1 MGAMPKGMPLVIKN
15 AEGEIVDF
23 SQLGFKAALK
33 SASPRSKEPIPSK
46 WNLKE
51 AVRTAALGAEQAKMQ
66 IQAQSETLNGDKTG
80 KHQEEAKATDGATG
94 KENRQ
99 LSWSQV
105 AAGKKTTASSS
116 KTNGTTPNPAKATT
130 ATKKEELSADDKD
143 LEKRGFDV
151 FATPYV
157 PNNVRSIN
165 HLPGTVISTDPA
177 QKVDYRRYVEDHLI
191 WRFIPTAPAQ
201 CNIPYGF
208 PLEDGPHVSAFSP
221 QSYERF
227 FHGHIQ
233 QEMQHQQLENDSLAL
248 YSVKATVEF
257 TPGGSGAI
265 VTLVVPGLRENK
277 PYIEQDDRIQLR
289 QLRVVEQTNALVSH
303 MWDPTCAQYVPVP
316 PWTTYIYEARVLAVI
331 RTHEQL
337 VLSVH
342 GLTMNTSEVNLP
354 APGLHAPGALMP
366 TGPMYRLTLNVLFP
380 FPEERLSPQLHVLA
394 LIQESLSEAA
404 ELTKHAAG
412 IDFENTEQWH
422 HSNQFWVQSMLF
434 PTEADCRVQANA
446 HSGIFP
452 DNLFDKQL
460 NFEQRIAVENICQQN
475 YGAMPYLISGP
486 PGTGKTKTII
496 ETALQLIANIDA
508 VSHIL
513 ICAPSE
519 QAADTL
525 VERLAVHLKPG
536 QMLRLTRPM
545 RSFGEVP
552 QQVLP
557 YCHVSPSTGTFSLP
571 LLETV
576 MAYSIVVST
585 CRDAAMLI
593 SARLTNRDLHA
604 VSSRLL
610 HAIHPTAPPPPTT
623 TLHWS
628 ALLIDEAAQ
637 ATEPTILLPLAVV
650 APPSVSPKL
659 TFTPL
664 VVMAGDEHQL
674 NPRTSSPASPLRRSL
689 FARLFSLPVYADHPL
704 ARHAPTH
711 RRYPALRPSFTPLR
725 QNYRSHP
732 AILAVPSRLF
742 YHDTLVAAA
751 SADKTHALVGWE
763 GWPSR
768 HRPSRW
774 PVLYH
779 DNRSDDGL
787 EYDGGGWTNR
797 GEAEVVAGYVR
808 RLVEEA
814 GVQQREVA
822 VMSPFGAQVKVLRNV
837 LRGSGFWDVNVGPTE
852 AFQGLE
858 FKVVVLC
865 VTRSRA
871 RFVKRDQE
879 LGWGIVGMRQR
890 MNVALTRAQAGLVV
904 VGSREVMCGDEGG
917 DEWWREWVGFCERNG
932 LVAGGECRDGELGGQ
947 AKGGT
952 AGWMENTLVE
962 MDQRARVEM

>member
-15 AEGEIVDF
+15 AEGEVVDF
-23 SQLGFKAALK
+23 SQLGFKAASK
-33 SASPRSKEPIPSK
+33 STSPRSKEPIPSK
-46 WNLKE
+46 WNLEE
-51 AVRTAALGAEQAKMQ
+51 AVRTAALGAEQAKLQ
-66 IQAQSETLNGDKTG
+66 IQGQSETLNGDKTG
-80 KHQEEAKATDGATG
+80 KHQEEAEATDGATG

-99 LSWSQV
+99 LLWSQV
-105 AAGKKTTASSS
+105 AAGKTTASSS

-130 ATKKEELSADDKD
+130 ATKKEELSTDDKD

-191 WRFIPTAPAQ
+191 WRFIPTPPAQ

-233 QEMQHQQLENDSLAL
+233 QEMLHQQLENDSLAL

-277 PYIEQDDRIQLR
+277 PYIEQDDRVQLR
-289 QLRVVEQTNALVSH
+289 QLRVVEHTNALVSH

-342 GLTMNTSEVNLP
+342 GLTIDTSEVNLP

-366 TGPMYRLTLNVLFP
+366 TGPMYRLRFNVLFP

-412 IDFENTEQWH
+412 IDVENTEHWH

-475 YGAMPYLISGP
+475 YGVMPYLISGP

-525 VERLAVHLKPG
+525 VQRLAVHLKPG

-711 RRYPALRPSFTPLR
+711 RRYPTLRPSFTPLR

-742 YHDTLVAAA
+742 YNDTLLAAA
-751 SADKTHALVGWE
+751 PAEKTHALVSWE

-787 EYDGGGWTNR
+787 ECDGGGWTNR
-797 GEAEVVAGYVR
+797 GEAEVAAGYVR
-808 RLVEEA
+808 RLVEES

-837 LRGSGFWDVNVGPTE
+837 LRGRGFWDVNVGPTE

-858 FKVVVLC
+858 FTVVVLC

-904 VGSREVMCGDEGG
+904 VGSREVMCGEEGG
-917 DEWWREWVGFCERNG
+917 DEWWREWVGFCDRNG
-932 LVAGGECRDGELGGQ
+932 LVAGDKSRDGEVDGQ

-952 AGWMENTLVE
+952 VGWMENTLVE
-962 MDQRARVEM
+962 MDRRARAEM

>member
-1 MGAMPKGMPLVIKN
+1 MPKGMPLVIKN

-33 SASPRSKEPIPSK
+33 STSPRSKKPIPSK

-51 AVRTAALGAEQAKMQ
+51 AVRTAALGAEQAKLQ
-66 IQAQSETLNGDKTG
+66 IQGLSETLNGDKTG
-80 KHQEEAKATDGATG
+80 KHQGDEDATDGTTG
-94 KENRQ
+94 KGKIQ

-105 AAGKKTTASSS
+105 AAGKTTTSSSSS
-116 KTNGTTPNPAKATT
+116 KTNGTTSNPAKATT
-130 ATKKEELSADDKD
+130 TTKKEELSASDKD

-157 PNNVRSIN
+157 PTNVKCIN
-165 HLPGTVISTDPA
+165 QLPGTVISTDPA

-191 WRFIPTAPAQ
+191 WRFIPTPPAQ

-277 PYIEQDDRIQLR
+277 PYIEQDDRLQLR
-289 QLRVVEQTNALVSH
+289 QLRVVEHTNALVSH

-316 PWTTYIYEARVLAVI
+316 PWTTYIYEARALAVI

-342 GLTMNTSEVNLP
+342 GLTIDTSEVKLP

-366 TGPMYRLTLNVLFP
+366 TGPIYRLTFNVQFP

-404 ELTKHAAG
+404 EMTKLAAG
-412 IDFENTEQWH
+412 IDVNTEHWH

-475 YGAMPYLISGP
+475 YGVMPYLISGP

-571 LLETV
+571 ILETV

-689 FARLFSLPVYADHPL
+689 FARLFSLSVYADHPL

-742 YHDTLVAAA
+742 YNDTLLAAA
-751 SADKTHALVGWE
+751 PAEKTHALVSWE

-779 DNRSDDGL
+779 DNQSDDGL
-787 EYDGGGWTNR
+787 ECDGGGWTNR

-837 LRGSGFWDVNVGPTE
+837 LRGGGFWDVNVGPTE

-871 RFVKRDQE
+871 RFVKRDQD
-879 LGWGIVGMRQR
+879 LGWGVVGMRQR

-904 VGSREVMCGDEGG
+904 VGSREVMCGEEGG

-932 LVAGGECRDGELGGQ
+932 LVAGGESRDGKVDGQ

-952 AGWMENTLVE
+952 VGWMENTLVE
-962 MDQRARVEM
+962 MDRRAREEM

>member
-1 MGAMPKGMPLVIKN
+1 
-15 AEGEIVDF
+15 
-23 SQLGFKAALK
+23 
-33 SASPRSKEPIPSK
+33 
-46 WNLKE
+46 
-51 AVRTAALGAEQAKMQ
+51 
-66 IQAQSETLNGDKTG
+66 
-80 KHQEEAKATDGATG
+80 
-94 KENRQ
+94 
-99 LSWSQV
+99 
-105 AAGKKTTASSS
+105 
-116 KTNGTTPNPAKATT
+116 
-130 ATKKEELSADDKD
+130 
-143 LEKRGFDV
+143 RGFDV
-151 FATPYV
+151 FATPYI
-157 PNNVRSIN
+157 PINVKCIN
-165 HLPGTVISTDPA
+165 QLPGIVIYTDPTK
-177 QKVDYRRYVEDHLI
+177 KVDYGRYVEDHLI
-191 WRFIPTAPAQ
+191 WRFLPTPPAQ

-208 PLEDGPHVSAFSP
+208 TLEDGPHVSVFSP

-233 QEMQHQQLENDSLAL
+233 KEIQHQQLENDSVAL

-265 VTLVVPGLRENK
+265 VTLVVPGLRENS
-277 PYIEQDDRIQLR
+277 PYIEEDDRLQLR
-289 QLRVVEQTNALVSH
+289 QLRITS
-303 MWDPTCAQYVPVP
+303 TQYVPVP

-342 GLTMNTSEVNLP
+342 GLTIDTSEVNF
-354 APGLHAPGALMP
+354 HAPGTLMP
-366 TGPMYRLTLNVLFP
+366 TGTMHRLSFNVQFP

-394 LIQESLSEAA
+394 FIQESLGEAA
-404 ELTKHAAG
+404 EMTKRAAS
-412 IDFENTEQWH
+412 IDVNTEHWH
-422 HSNQFWVQSMLF
+422 PSNQFWVQSMLF
-434 PTEADCRVQANA
+434 PTEADCSVQANA

-452 DNLFDKQL
+452 DNLFDTQL
-460 NFEQRIAVENICQQN
+460 NVEQRIAMENICQQN
-475 YGAMPYLISGP
+475 YGVMPYLISGP

-519 QAADTL
+519 QAADIL
-525 VERLAVHLKPG
+525 VERLTVHLKPA
-536 QMLRLTRPM
+536 QMLRLTRPT

-571 LLETV
+571 PFETV

-610 HAIHPTAPPPPTT
+610 HAIHPTTPQPPTT

-674 NPRTSSPASPLRRSL
+674 NPRTSSPDSPLRRSL

-742 YHDTLVAAA
+742 YNNTLLAAA
-751 SADKTHALVGWE
+751 PADKTHVLVSWE

-787 EYDGGGWTNR
+787 ECDGGGWTNR

-814 GVQQREVA
+814 GVEQREVA
-822 VMSPFGAQVKVLRNV
+822 VMSPFSAQVKVLRNV
-837 LRGSGFWDVNVGPTE
+837 LRGMKTGTGGDGLWDVNVGPTE

-865 VTRSRA
+865 VTRSRG
-871 RFVKRDQE
+871 RFVRRDQE
-879 LGWGIVGMRQR
+879 LGWGVVGMRQR

-904 VGSREVMCGDEGG
+904 VGSRDVMCGE
-917 DEWWREWVGFCERNG
+917 E
-932 LVAGGECRDGELGGQ
+932 
-947 AKGGT
+947 
-952 AGWMENTLVE
+952 
-962 MDQRARVEM
+962 

>member
-15 AEGEIVDF
+15 AEGKIVDLG
-23 SQLGFKAALK
+23 QLGIKAAK
-33 SASPRSKEPIPSK
+33 STSPSRSKEPIPSK
-46 WNLKE
+46 WNE
-51 AVRTAALGAEQAKMQ
+51 AVRRAALGAEQAKLQ
-66 IQAQSETLNGDKTG
+66 IQGQSETLNGDKTG
-80 KHQEEAKATDGATG
+80 PGKHQEDATDGATG
-94 KENRQ
+94 EAKTP

-105 AAGKKTTASSS
+105 AAGKTTASSS
-116 KTNGTTPNPAKATT
+116 KTNRTTPNPAEATT
-130 ATKKEELSADDKD
+130 TTNATKNELSAEDKD

-157 PNNVRSIN
+157 PNNVKSIN
-165 HLPGTVISTDPA
+165 QLPGMVIFTGPT
-177 QKVDYRRYVEDHLI
+177 QKVDYRRYVEDHLP
-191 WRFIPTAPAQ
+191 WRFLPTLPAP

-208 PLEDGPHVSAFSP
+208 PLQGGPHVSVFSP

-227 FHGHIQ
+227 FHSHIQ
-233 QEMQHQQLENDSLAL
+233 HEMQHQQLENDSVAL
-248 YSVKATVEF
+248 YSVKATGEF
-257 TPGGSGAI
+257 TPGGSGAT
-265 VTLVVPGLRENK
+265 VTLVVPGLRENR
-277 PYIEQDDRIQLR
+277 PYIEQDDRLQLR
-289 QLRVVEQTNALVSH
+289 QLRVTEPTNALVSH

-342 GLTMNTSEVNLP
+342 GLTMDTSEVS
-354 APGLHAPGALMP
+354 LHAPPGTLMP
-366 TGPMYRLTLNVLFP
+366 TGTMHRLTFNVQFP

-394 LIQESLSEAA
+394 LIQESLGEAA
-404 ELTKHAAG
+404 KMTKLAAG
-412 IDFENTEQWH
+412 IDVNTEHWH
-422 HSNQFWVQSMLF
+422 PSNQFWVQSMLF
-434 PTEADCRVQANA
+434 PTEADCHVQANA

-475 YGAMPYLISGP
+475 YGVMPYLISGP

-525 VERLAVHLKPG
+525 VQRLAVHLKPA

-557 YCHVSPSTGTFSLP
+557 YCHVSPSTNTFSLP
-571 LLETV
+571 PFETV
-576 MAYSIVVST
+576 MAYSVVVST
-585 CRDAAMLI
+585 CRDAEMLL

-604 VSSRLL
+604 VSSRLFR
-610 HAIHPTAPPPPTT
+610 AIHPTAPPPPTT

-637 ATEPTILLPLAVV
+637 ATEPAILLPLAVV

-704 ARHAPTH
+704 ARHAPAH
-711 RRYPALRPSFTPLR
+711 RSYPALRPSFTPLR

-742 YHDTLVAAA
+742 YNDTLLAAA
-751 SADKTHALVGWE
+751 SAEKTHALVGWE

-787 EYDGGGWTNR
+787 ECDGGGWTNR

-814 GVQQREVA
+814 GVEQREVA
-822 VMSPFGAQVKVLRNV
+822 VMSPFSAQVKVLRNV
-837 LRGSGFWDVNVGPTE
+837 LRGGGLWDVNVGPTE

-879 LGWGIVGMRQR
+879 VGWGVVGMRQR

-904 VGSREVMCGDEGG
+904 VGSREVMCGEEGG
-917 DEWWREWVGFCERNG
+917 DEWWRVWVGFCERNG
-932 LVAGGECRDGELGGQ
+932 LVAGGSRKSRDGEVDGQ
-947 AKGGT
+947 AKGGIV
-952 AGWMENTLVE
+952 GWMENTLVE
-962 MDQRARVEM
+962 MDQRESVEM

>member
-1 MGAMPKGMPLVIKN
+1 MPLVIKN
-15 AEGEIVDF
+15 AEGEVVDF
-23 SQLGFKAALK
+23 SQLGFKPAKLLK
-33 SASPRSKEPIPSK
+33 SPK
-46 WNLKE
+46 WNK
-51 AVRTAALGAEQAKMQ
+51 AVRTAALGAEQAKLQ
-66 IQAQSETLNGDKTG
+66 IQGQSEPPSDEKTG
-80 KHQEEAKATDGATG
+80 KDQEDDKG
-94 KENRQ
+94 KRP
-99 LSWSQV
+99 LSWSEV
-105 AAGKKTTASSS
+105 AAGKA
-116 KTNGTTPNPAKATT
+116 KTNKTTPNPTKATT
-130 ATKKEELSADDKD
+130 TTSKDSEPSADDKD
-143 LEKRGFDV
+143 LENRGFDV

-157 PNNVRSIN
+157 PANVKSIN
-165 HLPGTVISTDPA
+165 QLPGFVISTHPTK
-177 QKVDYRRYVEDHLI
+177 QVDYSRYVEDHLI
-191 WRFIPTAPAQ
+191 SRFLPTPPAP

-208 PLEDGPHVSAFSP
+208 ILEDGLRLAVLSP
-221 QSYERF
+221 LSYERF
-227 FHGHIQ
+227 FDTHIQ
-233 QEMQHQQLENDSLAL
+233 SEMQHQQLENDSLAL
-248 YSVKATVEF
+248 YSAKATVEF
-257 TPGGSGAI
+257 TPDGEGAI
-265 VTLVVPGLRENK
+265 VTLVVPGLRENS
-277 PYIEQDDRIQLR
+277 PYIEEDDRVQLR
-289 QLRVVEQTNALVSH
+289 QLRVAEPNNTLLTHVWDQTS
-303 MWDPTCAQYVPVP
+303 MQYLPVT

-342 GLTMNTSEVNLP
+342 GLRIDTSEVNLS
-354 APGLHAPGALMP
+354 APGNGMMH
-366 TGPMYRLTLNVLFP
+366 RLSFNVQFP
-380 FPEERLSPQLHVLA
+380 FPEERLLPQLHVLA
-394 LIQESLSEAA
+394 LIQESLGEAA
-404 ELTKHAAG
+404 EMTKRAAG
-412 IDFENTEQWH
+412 IDLTLNTDHWH
-422 HSNQFWVQSMLF
+422 PSNQFWVQSMLF
-434 PTEADCRVQANA
+434 PTEADCNVQANA

-460 NFEQRIAVENICQQN
+460 NLEQRIAMENICQQN
-475 YGAMPYLISGP
+475 YGVMPYLISGP

-525 VERLAVHLKPG
+525 VERLAVHLKPA
-536 QMLRLTRPM
+536 QMLRLTRPV

-552 QQVLP
+552 QKVLP
-557 YCHVSPSTGTFSLP
+557 YCHVSPSTNTFGLP
-571 LLETV
+571 PFETI

-604 VSSRLL
+604 VSFRLL

-637 ATEPTILLPLAVV
+637 ATEPTALLPLAVV
-650 APPSVSPKL
+650 APPSVSSAL

-689 FARLFSLPVYADHPL
+689 FARLFSLPVYAHHPL

-732 AILAVPSRLF
+732 AILAVPSALF
-742 YHDTLVAAA
+742 YNDTLLAAA
-751 SADKTHALVGWE
+751 PADKTHALVGWE

-768 HRPSRW
+768 HRPNRW

-787 EYDGGGWTNR
+787 ECDGGGWTNR

-814 GVQQREVA
+814 GVEQREIA
-822 VMSPFGAQVKVLRNV
+822 VMSPFSAQVKVLRSV
-837 LRGSGFWDVNVGPTE
+837 LRGMKTATGSGMWDVNVGPTE

-871 RFVKRDQE
+871 RFVGRDRE
-879 LGWGIVGMRQR
+879 LGWGVVGMRQR

-904 VGSREVMCGDEGG
+904 VGSREVMCGEEGG

-932 LVAGGECRDGELGGQ
+932 LVAGGEGRGGKE
-947 AKGGT
+947 ARG
-952 AGWMENTLVE
+952 AAVGWMEDMLVE
-962 MDQRARVEM
+962 MDRAARAKM